1 MLLCADIGNSHTT
14 LGLVEDG
21 DVMDKADLLSNL

>member
-1 MLLCADIGNSHTT
+1 MVT

-21 DVMDKADLLSNL
+21 DRQEVDLVMS